1 MNLYESLELE
11 RKELIKKRRIF
22 TLIFVLTL
30 ILAIFMF
37 FLAPVIGIILFLVAI
52 IILAVSESKV
62 SVFRKNFKDTVI
74 KKILDDELGQYT
86 YDAHSGIALNEI
98 LRVGM
103 YERPDRYHLEDY
115 IASSYNDVKY
125 EMCDAHF
132 EERYYVNVDGKR
144 EVRYNT
150 YFKGRIIKLDY
161 NRDLKTTIKIVEGHP
176 QGLNVRGLSKV
187 ETESIEFNK
196 KYDTYASDKEQ
207 VYYYLTPLMIQKLLE
222 LEKLFKGTIQYSIN
236 SDAMY
241 VFINNSG
248 DSLEL
253 NIKKPINET
262 QLAVIKSQILLA
274 SSIINELN
282 LDKTKFN
289 KEINI

>member
-1 MNLYESLELE
+1 MNVYESLELE
-11 RKELIKKRRIF
+11 RKELMKKRRIF
-22 TLIFVLTL
+22 TLVFVLLL

-37 FLAPVIGIILFLVAI
+37 FLVPAIGIILFIAALI
-52 IILAVSESKV
+52 IIAISESKV
-62 SVFRKNFKDTVI
+62 SVFRKNFKNTVI
-74 KKILDDELGQYT
+74 KKLLDDELGEYT
-86 YDAHSGIALNEI
+86 YEQYSGIALNEI
-98 LRVGM
+98 LNVGI
-103 YERPDRYHLEDY
+103 YERPDRYHFEDY
-115 IASSYNDVKY
+115 ISSSYNDIKY
-125 EMCDAHF
+125 EMCDAQF

-161 NRDLKTTIKIVEGHP
+161 NRNLNINIKVIEGHP
-176 QGLNVRGLSKV
+176 QGLNLRGLSKI
-187 ETESIEFNK
+187 ETESIEFNR
-196 KYDTYASDKEQ
+196 KYDTYVSDKEQ

-253 NIKKPINET
+253 NVNKPIDEV
-262 QLAVIKSQILLA
+262 QLNIIRSQILLA